1 VRSKIKIRIYFYF
14 LRTPPEQ
21 TLVYTGKWGRTAGG
35 WADLYAKHSEA
46 LGTKQIQSIYFTSQ
60 RRNKLRSH

>member
-1 VRSKIKIRIYFYF
+1 MSQRWDSNPRPRPYHGRI
-14 LRTPPEQ
+14 LP
-21 TLVYTGKWGRTAGG
+21 LNYTGKWGRTAGG

-46 LGTKQIQSIYFTSQ
+46 LGTKQIQSMYFTSQ